1 MPAEVP
7 PKAGRQPEGHTR
19 SDGPALRVDVTLARP
34 AQGFTREVAFDAPPG
49 VTVLFGPSGVGKST
63 TLAAIAGLVTP
74 ARGRIALGD
83 ATWFD
88 AAAGVDVPP
97 HRRRVA
103 YVFQSLALFPHMTA
117 VANVAYGIDPSLPV
131 AERRARAAAWL
142 ERLRVPHL
150 GDRKPPTF
158 SGGEAQR
165 VALARALATDPRV
178 VLLDEPFT
186 ALDADLRARLVDEV
200 RTFLRDLSV
209 PVVFVTHDRREA
221 EVMGD
226 RLVTLEPTASAASH
240 RE

>member
-1 MPAEVP
+1 MP
-7 PKAGRQPEGHTR
+7 PEEGPTR
-19 SDGPALRVDVTLARP
+19 SDAPALRVDVTLARP

-74 ARGRIALGD
+74 VRGRIAVGD
-83 ATWFD
+83 AAWFD
-88 AAAGVDVPP
+88 GGARVDVPP

-117 VANVAYGIDPSLPV
+117 VANVAYGIDPSLPM
-131 AERRARAAAWL
+131 AERRARATTWL

-150 GDRKPPTF
+150 GDRKPLTF

-200 RTFLRDLSV
+200 RAFLRDLAV

-226 RLVTLEPTASAASH
+226 QLVTLEPPSH